1 MGTDRRRG
9 CGAPRGAGRD
19 ASRRCGR
26 DRRAATSQRPGDR
39 TRLRH
44 ARTGRDPEPDLSH
57 RMPTPTRAAVR
68 TTALLVRASHP
79 GPALAVTTV
88 VLLLALSGGLPP
100 PRTVAVVLAVFTG
113 QLTIGWS
120 NDLLDARRDRATGRR
135 DKPVATGDLAASAV
149 VTALVVAGGCCVVL
163 SLLVG
168 WRSALVHLGLGVASG
183 HLYNLV
189 LKRSVW
195 SWLPYAV
202 AFGTLPAVV
211 TLADVPPRWPPAWM
225 L

>member
-1 MGTDRRRG
+1 MTSATRTAART
-9 CGAPRGAGRD
+9 AALL
-19 ASRRCGR
+19 A
-26 DRRAATSQRPGDR
+26 RAA
-39 TRLRH
+39 
-44 ARTGRDPEPDLSH
+44 
-57 RMPTPTRAAVR
+57 
-68 TTALLVRASHP
+68 HP

-88 VLLLALSGGLPP
+88 VLLLGASGGLPTP
-100 PRTVAVVLAVFTG
+100 HVVLVVLAVFTG

-135 DKPVATGDLAASAV
+135 DKPGATGDLAASAV

-211 TLADVPPRWPPAWM
+211 
-225 L
+225 